1 MSMHNRLYSCTIYLL
16 IIVLFIIIN
25 LLLSTKVKTIEDY
38 IALLSKALL
47 THATSRMNF
56 KGIM

>member
-1 MSMHNRLYSCTIYLL
+1 MYYLF

-25 LLLSTKVKTIEDY
+25 LLLSTKVKTIEYY
-38 IALLSKALL
+38 IALLSKAIL
-47 THATSRMNF
+47 THATLRMNF